1 MIRFIVTLDLPKVSW
16 DEPGMQEIKRSV
28 QRACEHSLDLIR
40 EEVTVASVEFDPVQP
55 IPF

>member
-1 MIRFIVTLDLPKVSW
+1 MLRLTVTLDLPPVAW
-16 DEPGMQEIKRSV
+16 DEPDIQEIKRAV

-55 IPF
+55 LPF